1 MSVRTDMSHQ
11 RLQQFSVINYNEEI
25 IILAIIKQQHQEAIV
40 GVGQYALNEDS
51 HTADVAFVV
60 RDDYHNQGIGA
71 LLLNYL
77 TQLAKKQG
85 LLGFTAD
92 VLLENRA
99 MLHLFE
105 KMNFRMERRMSEG
118 VYELKMFFSWAVF
131 FLLIYWRNFW
141 CWR

>member
-118 VYELKMFFSWAVF
+118 VYELKMFFS
-131 FLLIYWRNFW
+131 
-141 CWR
+141 

>member
-1 MSVRTDMSHQ
+1 MVRRFMSVRTDMSHQ

-118 VYELKMFFSWAVF
+118 VYELKMFFS
-131 FLLIYWRNFW
+131 
-141 CWR
+141 

>member
-1 MSVRTDMSHQ
+1 LKDFFYALSDESLMRRFMSVRTDMPHH
-11 RLQQFSVINYNEEI
+11 RLQQFSVIDYTQELI
-25 IILAIIKQQHQEAIV
+25 LLAILKHENHEEIV
-40 GVGQYALNEDS
+40 GVGQYGLNDDS

-60 RDDYHNQGIGA
+60 RDDFHNQGVGLM
-71 LLLNYL
+71 LLRYL

-105 KMNFRMERRMSEG
+105 KMDFKITRRMSDG
-118 VYELKMFFSWAVF
+118 VYELKMLF
-131 FLLIYWRNFW
+131 
-141 CWR
+141 